1 MTIEQI
7 RANLEKSRNILQE
20 LNIMAV
26 SYPSSSEEGKMMIDK
41 SARAMTDQLRII
53 HASIVPLVKEIKA
66 EARRVVQVKKEVKK
80 AGAYERIATATGPV
94 YISKQSKTKFLEDVG
109 MSSKTLKE
117 VKLKIAKPREYEQK
131 VIMVKPSFLAAI
143 SSSIFGSMSSG
154 LTKSSLYKSVDSDL
168 KKANMPYMLS
178 TYISMILFVTFLSF
192 IVFIIVALILS
203 GSAMMT
209 IVRNV
214 AIALVLTVIVFF
226 LMLSYPANVV
236 RSNKRKIE
244 SELPFAASHMAAIAS
259 SKVEPSRIFTILAM
273 TQEYKTFAA
282 EIRKVVNQ
290 INVYGY
296 DLTTALKNV
305 SKATPSDKLG
315 DLFNG
320 MATTITTGGNLTT
333 YLQEKAKSILL
344 DYRFS
349 RERYSAI
356 IGMYSDIYTA
366 LLIAAPLIFMLL
378 LAIMSVLGTTL
389 LGLDISTLSNLGII
403 IIAVLNIAFLIFLNI
418 TQPEV

>member
-1 MTIEQI
+1 MTIELI

-20 LNIMAV
+20 LNIMAATY
-26 SYPSSSEEGKMMIDK
+26 SSSSEEGKIMIDK
-41 SARAMTDQLRII
+41 SARAMIDQLRII
-53 HASIVPLVKEIKA
+53 HASISPLVKEMRIVA
-66 EARRVVQVKKEVKK
+66 GRRVAFREVKK
-80 AGAYERIATATGPV
+80 PRTYERVATATGPV
-94 YISKQSKTKFLEDVG
+94 YVSKQSKAKFLEDVG
-109 MSSKTLKE
+109 MSSKTLRE

-131 VIMVKPSFLAAI
+131 IIMAKPSFLTSI
-143 SSSIFGSMSSG
+143 SSSIFGPMASG
-154 LTKSSLYKSVDSDL
+154 LTKSSIYRSVDSDL

-192 IVFIIVALILS
+192 IVSLAVALAVSQGIF
-203 GSAMMT
+203 MT
-209 IVRNV
+209 IIRNV
-214 AIALVLTVIVFF
+214 AIALIVTVIVFF

-305 SKATPSDKLG
+305 SKATPSEKLG

-320 MATTITTGGNLTT
+320 MATTITTGGNLTS

-349 RERYSAI
+349 RERYSTI

-378 LAIMSVLGTTL
+378 LAIMSVLGTTFI
-389 LGLDISTLSNLGII
+389 GLDIATLSNLGIAV
-403 IIAVLNIAFLIFLNI
+403 IAVLNIAFIIFLNI